1 MNLNVKAGLLS
12 LLAVFVC
19 STTGGAQAKDVQK
32 PAVKKVSE
40 PWWKHAVFYEIYPRS
55 FADSDNNG
63 MGDIKGIT
71 QKLDYLHDLGVDA
84 LWITPCYPS
93 PQVDFGYDISDY
105 CDIAPEYGTLADFD
119 ELVKEAK
126 KRNIH
131 IVMDLVMNHC
141 SDKHKWFE
149 ESRSSRT
156 NPKRNWFIWR
166 DPKSGP
172 LPKNSSGAPDPKSP
186 PNNWLALFG
195 HSAWQW
201 DPKTNQYYYHFF
213 YPEQPD
219 LNWRNGQ
226 VKKAMND
233 VARFW
238 LDRGVA
244 GFRLD
249 AINTL
254 YEDAGLHDNPVKPGK
269 NAYGDPNMDDKF
281 NYLLLPEIKDT
292 MRDLRKVLDSY
303 PDNPVL
309 LGETTA
315 EKIDQLVA
323 AYGKNN
329 DEIQLPMD
337 FRFAYI
343 NKLSAPEFR
352 SKIAEIDDNEVGGQ
366 PTYVFSNHDIVRHY
380 IRYGDGKNND
390 QIAKL
395 TATLLLTTRG
405 TPVMYY
411 GEELGMENRDP
422 ESKEEVQDPIG
433 IIGWPKQKGR
443 DGERTPMQWD
453 ATKNAGFSTAKPWL
467 PVTSSFKTH
476 NVEVE
481 KRDPDSILNFYKQL
495 LSLRRK
501 NVAIK
506 YGRYVALNEKDEHV
520 VTYLRK
526 KGGAAALVACNMSP
540 EPRKVSLNLQP
551 NGITNLEGKV
561 LLASYSAPDSISTN
575 SFTLPPF
582 AVLIADVSRTTQA
595 PKSAN

>member
-1 MNLNVKAGLLS
+1 MKLSVKAGLLS
-12 LLAVFVC
+12 LLTVFTC
-19 STTGGAQAKDVQK
+19 STTDSAHAKDVQK
-32 PAVKKVSE
+32 PVPKKVTE
-40 PWWKHAVFYEIYPRS
+40 PWWKHAVIYEIYPRS

-71 QKLDYLHDLGVDA
+71 QKLDYLQDLGVDA
-84 LWITPCYPS
+84 LWITPCFPS

-126 KRNIH
+126 KRNIR
-131 IVMDLVMNHC
+131 IIMDLVMNHS
-141 SDKHKWFE
+141 SDKHKWFI
-149 ESRSSRT
+149 ESSSSRT
-156 NPKRNWFIWR
+156 NPKRNWYIWR

-172 LPKNSSGAPDPKSP
+172 LPKNSSGAEDPKSP
-186 PNNWLALFG
+186 PNNWQALFG
-195 HSAWQW
+195 HSAWKW

-226 VKKAMND
+226 VKKAMYD

-249 AINTL
+249 AVNTL
-254 YEDAGLHDNPVKPGK
+254 YEDPGLKDNPIKPGK

-281 NYLLLPEIKDT
+281 NYLLLPEIKGT

-315 EKIDQLVA
+315 EKIEQLVA

-352 SKIAEIDDNEVGGQ
+352 KKIAEIDVNDAGGQ

-380 IRYGDGKNND
+380 NRYGDGKNND

-395 TATLLLTTRG
+395 TATLLLATRG

-411 GEELGMENRDP
+411 GEEIGMENRDP
-422 ESKEEVQDPIG
+422 ERKEDVQDPIG
-433 IIGWPKQKGR
+433 IIGWPEQKGR

-453 ATKNAGFSTAKPWL
+453 ATKNAGFTTAKPWV
-467 PVTSSFKTH
+467 PVAHNYKTH

-481 KRDPDSILNFYKQL
+481 NRDHDSILHFYKQL
-495 LSLRRK
+495 LSLRKK
-501 NVAIK
+501 NIAIK
-506 YGRYVALNEKDEHV
+506 YGKYIPLNEKDEHV
-520 VTYLRK
+520 VSFLRK
-526 KGGAAALVACNMSP
+526 RGRAAALVACNLSDQ
-540 EPRKVSLNLQP
+540 PRKVDLDLHT
-551 NGITNLEGKV
+551 NGITVSEAKV
-561 LLASYSAPDSISTN
+561 LLASYNAPDTVSAT
-575 SFTLPPF
+575 SFTLPPY
-582 AVLIADVSRTTQA
+582 AVLIADAGQ
-595 PKSAN
+595 SAK

>member
-1 MNLNVKAGLLS
+1 MKRSVKAGLLS
-12 LLAVFVC
+12 LLAVVTC
-19 STTGGAQAKDVQK
+19 STTDSAPAKDAPK
-32 PAVKKVSE
+32 PVARKASE
-40 PWWKHAVFYEIYPRS
+40 PWWKHAVIYEIYPRS

-119 ELVKEAK
+119 ELIKEAK
-126 KRNIH
+126 KRNIR
-131 IVMDLVMNHC
+131 IIMDLVMNHT
-141 SDKHKWFE
+141 SDKHKWFI
-149 ESRSSRT
+149 ESSSSRN
-156 NPKRNWFIWR
+156 NPKRNWFVWR

-172 LPKNSSGAPDPKSP
+172 FPKNSSGAEDPKSP
-186 PNNWLALFG
+186 PNNWQALFG
-195 HSAWQW
+195 HSAWKW

-254 YEDAGLHDNPVKPGK
+254 YEDPGLKDNPVKPGK
-269 NAYGDPNMDDKF
+269 NAYGDPNMDDRY
-281 NYLLLPEIKDT
+281 NYLLMPEIKAT

-352 SKIAEIDDNEVGGQ
+352 RKIAEIDVNDAGGQ

-380 IRYGDGKNND
+380 NRYGDGKNND

-395 TATLLLTTRG
+395 TATLLLATRG

-411 GEELGMENRDP
+411 GEEIGMENRDP
-422 ESKEEVQDPIG
+422 ERKEDVQDPIG
-433 IIGWPKQKGR
+433 KIGWPEQKGR

-453 ATKNAGFSTAKPWL
+453 VTKNAGFSTAKPWV
-467 PVTSSFKTH
+467 PVALNYKTH

-481 KRDPDSILNFYKQL
+481 NRDRDSILNFYKQL
-495 LSLRRK
+495 LALRKK
-501 NVAIK
+501 NIAIK
-506 YGRYVALNEKDEHV
+506 YGKYVALNEKDEHV
-520 VTYLRK
+520 VSFLRK
-526 KGGAAALVACNMSP
+526 RGGSIALVACNMSA
-540 EPRKVSLNLQP
+540 EPRKVDLNLHEH
-551 NGITNLEGKV
+551 GISATEAKV
-561 LLASYSAPDSISTN
+561 LLASYNAPDSVSAG
-575 SFTLPPF
+575 SFTLPPY
-582 AVLIADVSRTTQA
+582 AVLIADLTH
-595 PKSAN
+595 PGK